1 MKEEQTLGAVYALGG
16 FDARKICIDMVMQGA
31 KEPIQTR
38 MLEAL
43 QRDRR
48 RIAMLIAGDDKDL
61 RGLVESY
68 TMASGESRA

>member
-16 FDARKICIDMVMQGA
+16 FDARTICIEMVMQGS

-48 RIAMLIAGDDKDL
+48 RIAMRIAGDNKDL
-61 RGLVESY
+61 RGLVDSY
-68 TMASGESRA
+68 TMPSEESKV

>member
-1 MKEEQTLGAVYALGG
+1 MKEEQTLGAVYSLGG
-16 FDARKICIDMVMQGA
+16 FDSRKICIDMVMQGA

-48 RIAMLIAGDDKDL
+48 RIAMLIAGDNQDL
-61 RGLVESY
+61 RGLVDSY
-68 TMASGESRA
+68 TMASGESKV